1 MEGFN
6 EWLSEND
13 DSLSGQISDME
24 LHQLVS
30 THREATREDLS
41 QLVYHLHR
49 KIKNTEADAELRPVI
64 SKILGLGLRLSDRF
78 EEIDRQLR
86 LRLDQQEDD

>member
-13 DSLSGQISDME
+13 DSLSGPISDME
-24 LHQLVS
+24 LHQLIS
-30 THREATREDLS
+30 KHREATREDLS
-41 QLVYHLHR
+41 QLAYHLHR
-49 KIKNTEADAELRPVI
+49 KIKNTDVEAKLRPVI
-64 SKILGLGLRLSDRF
+64 SKILSLGLSLSGRF

-86 LRLDQQEDD
+86 LRLDQQEND